1 MATFGLVDCNNFY
14 ASCERVFQPGLNG
27 RPVVV
32 LSNNDGCVVA
42 RSQEARALGISM
54 GVPFFKVRVILE
66 RHDVAVLSSNYALY
80 GDLSARVMS
89 ILANVSP
96 RQEIY
101 SIDECFLDLDRLPVS
116 DLTAWCRNLR
126 GQVHRWTG
134 IPVSI
139 GIGQTKTLAKVANKL
154 AKISPRAGGVLDL
167 TSNPIWIETALRKTA
182 VGDIWG
188 IGRRLTKML
197 TARGIKTALD
207 LRNSPDGWI
216 RQRMGVVG
224 LRTVQELRGIV
235 CHELETQPAPKQ
247 TTCCSRTFGGAI
259 RNKDQVRDAIASF
272 AERVAEKIRQS
283 GQVCGAVQVFI
294 MTDRFNPSAAQ
305 HSASASASFM
315 TPTADSRSIAG
326 MALRIFAEI
335 WREGFAWRK
344 AGVLLLDLSSARDVM
359 PSLFPDQ
366 PVSSDQLMWAMDQIK
381 GRYGRGAI
389 GLGLA
394 VKGADW
400 PMRQSRVS
408 PHFTTRW
415 KEIPRAQIT
424 PYPPRSARQ
433 GSVKANRLDLGKASP

>member
-42 RSQEARALGISM
+42 RSQEARVLGIAM
-54 GVPFFKVRVILE
+54 GVPFFKIRMIMK

-89 ILANVSP
+89 ILAAAAP

-101 SIDECFLDLDRLPVS
+101 SIDECFLDLDRLPVF
-116 DLTAWCRNLR
+116 DLTAWCRNLC

-154 AKISPRAGGVLDL
+154 AKTSPRAGGVIDL
-167 TSNPIWIETALRKTA
+167 ASHPGWVEAALRKTS
-182 VGDIWG
+182 VGDVWG
-188 IGRRLTKML
+188 IGLRLTKIL
-197 TARGIKTALD
+197 TERGIKTALD
-207 LRNSPDGWI
+207 LRNSPDGWV

-247 TTCCSRTFGGAI
+247 TTCCSRTFGSAI

-294 MTDRFNPSAAQ
+294 MTDRFNASAAQ
-305 HSASASASFM
+305 HSASASATFM
-315 TPTADSRSIAG
+315 NPTADSRAIAG
-326 MALRIFAEI
+326 MALRIFQDI
-335 WREGFAWRK
+335 WREGLVWRK
-344 AGVLLLDLSSARDVM
+344 AGVLLLDLSSARDVV

-366 PVSSDQLMWAMDQIK
+366 PVGSDRLMWAMDQIK

-394 VKGADW
+394 VKEAEW
-400 PMRQSRVS
+400 RMRQKRVS

-433 GSVKANRLDLGKASP
+433 SPPTIDRQ